1 MHRNNFPM
9 TCPRRLTVSSCQKE
23 IIPWKGSYIM
33 MPIVS
38 QILVGEYTRDA
49 SGAGFVAGDG
59 NVLGFLHFEFDL
71 FV

>member
-1 MHRNNFPM
+1 
-9 TCPRRLTVSSCQKE
+9 
-23 IIPWKGSYIM
+23 

>member
-1 MHRNNFPM
+1 
-9 TCPRRLTVSSCQKE
+9 
-23 IIPWKGSYIM
+23 M

-38 QILVGEYTRDA
+38 QILVEEYTRDA
-49 SGAGFVAGDG
+49 SGAGFVAGYG